1 MTMFSERL
9 TSNDLFVEGPTPA
22 RYWGDQ
28 WLRVSEKVLKG
39 LNHQFTN
46 RVMGLEAI
54 AGVLDPDSNAED
66 DLLGSMTAEVGRLH
80 DLLFLYRSLT
90 SEPLA
95 PPEAIRLQDVL
106 PLVLQLHEH
115 HADLRHVRCRMA
127 GDLDTE
133 PVLVRHGALL
143 RTVLVLLESVAGNA
157 LRAGS
162 EHGIAMSFGGERD
175 EVFVRMSGAAP
186 GDQLLFSGEGS
197 LLHATRAALSHAR
210 GTVEGVVQR
219 DNGGTRIEY
228 EVRLPSLTA
237 TRQQERGAA

>member
-1 MTMFSERL
+1 MYSERL

-54 AGVLDPDSNAED
+54 AGVLDPDARADD

-80 DLLFLYRSLT
+80 DLLYLYRCLT

-115 HADLRHVRCRMA
+115 HADLRHIRCRVS
-127 GDLDTE
+127 GDQDTE

-143 RTVLVLLESVAGNA
+143 RSVLVLLESVAGNA
-157 LRAGS
+157 LRAGGQH
-162 EHGIAMSFGGERD
+162 EIVMSFGSERD
-175 EVFVRMSGAAP
+175 DVFIRMSGAAP
-186 GDQLLFSGEGS
+186 IDQLLFSGEGS

-210 GTVEGVVQR
+210 GTVDGAVQR
-219 DNGGTRIEY
+219 ETGSSRIEY

-237 TRQQERGAA
+237 TRQLERGAP